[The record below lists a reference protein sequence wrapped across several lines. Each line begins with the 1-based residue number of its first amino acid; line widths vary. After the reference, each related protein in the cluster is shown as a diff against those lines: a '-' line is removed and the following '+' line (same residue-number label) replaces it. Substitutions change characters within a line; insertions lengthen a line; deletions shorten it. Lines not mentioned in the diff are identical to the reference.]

1 MDITTLVHCYMPHG
15 CSMQPKCTN
24 WLVQQPHGLKIHSE
38 QLWAGSGPLRKIS
51 TAITVGMLYA
61 VFKHTQKIKPP
72 EFFHVFFYHFKT
84 QYMYVHTCVLVCPD
98 IYSPMVNLSFTYRG
112 CIYWAGHAQISLVL
126 DYSLGILMLPTQTW
140 NIWHTRS
147 CLFSLFRTA
156 EGWVPYCTTTEW
168 GETQF

>member
-24 WLVQQPHGLKIHSE
+24 WLVHQPHGLKIHSE
-38 QLWAGSGPLRKIS
+38 QIWACSGPLRKIPM
-51 TAITVGMLYA
+51 AITVGMLYA

-84 QYMYVHTCVLVCPD
+84 QYMYVRMYVCAHMCVLVCPD
-98 IYSPMVNLSFTYRG
+98 FYSPMVNLSFTYRG

-126 DYSLGILMLPTQTW
+126 DCSLGMLAGYVISSTQTW
-140 NIWHTRS
+140 KIWHTRS

-156 EGWVPYCTTTEW
+156 EG
-168 GETQF
+168 